1 MVGAATLFWLAVPQL
16 AVDDVTTTL
25 PYYFL
30 SDPVS
35 TSQPLLHFFAIA
47 HSLTSEK
54 ISRSASDLVL
64 TNH

>member
-1 MVGAATLFWLAVPQL
+1 MVGAATLFWLVAPQL

-35 TSQPLLHFFAIA
+35 TSPPLIA
-47 HSLTSEK
+47 SLLCYCALANK
-54 ISRSASDLVL
+54 
-64 TNH
+64 